1 MIVLMLL
8 IPPALLGVLL
18 LLGRFED
25 RLVEHLTT
33 PSPDAPPPPP
43 LPDGAVPAADNQL
56 PIADA

>member
-1 MIVLMLL
+1 MLL